1 MVEFLNISNDLAD
14 IIRVNFE
21 YHFLMYETFNM

>member
-1 MVEFLNISNDLAD
+1 LNISNDLAD